1 MKFLVSVV
9 LAASLFISDKINAQD
24 NVNIKVTVVNVT
36 SDDGKIGFALYNK
49 DNFMKTPVQG
59 TNGKII
65 DGKSTVTFKD
75 VTPGTYAIVCYH
87 DKNNNDKMDFSAQ
100 RMPLEDY
107 GASNN
112 HMAFAPPSFEN
123 AKFVVS
129 DKDVSLDIKF

>member
-1 MKFLVSVV
+1 MKFLVT
-9 LAASLFISDKINAQD
+9 LLFTTTLFVSNKINAQEK
-24 NVNIKVTVVNVT
+24 VNITATVINVT
-36 SDDGKIGFALYNK
+36 SNDGKVGFALYNK
-49 DNFMKTPVQG
+49 ETFMKQPIQASS
-59 TNGKII
+59 GKIV

-75 VTPGTYAIVCYH
+75 VDPGVYAIVCYH

-100 RMPLEDY
+100 GMPLEDF

-112 HMAFAPPSFEN
+112 HMAFAPPTFEN

>member
-1 MKFLVSVV
+1 MKFLLTLLFS
-9 LAASLFISDKINAQD
+9 ATLFISNKINAQD
-24 NVNIKVTVVNVT
+24 KVNITATVINIT
-36 SDDGKIGFALYNK
+36 SNDGKVGFALYSK
-49 DNFMKTPVQG
+49 DNFMQTPVQG
-59 TNGKII
+59 TNGKIV

-75 VTPGTYAIVCYH
+75 VAPGEYAIVCYH

-112 HMAFAPPSFEN
+112 YMAFAPPTFDN

-129 DKDVSLDIKF
+129 DKNVSLDIKF